1 MRKRT
6 VIASLLASTLS
17 SLAMANAS
25 YTVATPSPAPYQR
38 FENSVAPGAFTDT
51 FDFTLTQAS
60 SGYIW
65 LFARQDAWFGF
76 DAVENT
82 KNIKLTLVN
91 NSTETQQFGVL
102 YPQARETVPFYA
114 PGFLSLAVSG
124 FDPNRSLF
132 IDGDFAPGRYTALIE
147 GIATGSAG
155 SSYIAKFALTPTVPE
170 NSTSLLMA
178 LGLAGV
184 VLSTRRL
191 KASASA

>member
-1 MRKRT
+1 MRTRSAIT
-6 VIASLLASTLS
+6 WLMASTLS
-17 SLAMANAS
+17 SLALANAN
-25 YTVATPSPAPYQR
+25 YTVSTPTQAPYER
-38 FENSVAPGAFTDT
+38 FENSVSPGSFTDT

-76 DAVENT
+76 NTVENT
-82 KNIKLTLVN
+82 QGIKLTLVN

-124 FDPNRSLF
+124 FDPNRSLI
-132 IDGDFAPGRYTALIE
+132 IDGNFAPGRYTALVE

-155 SSYIAKFALTPTVPE
+155 SSYIAKFALTPAVPE
-170 NSTSLLMA
+170 NGTALMMA
-178 LGLAGV
+178 LGVAGLV
-184 VLSTRRL
+184 FSTRRL
-191 KASASA
+191 KAAKHG

>member
-1 MRKRT
+1 MRT
-6 VIASLLASTLS
+6 SSAIAFLLATTLAS
-17 SLAMANAS
+17 AAQANTS
-25 YTVATPSPAPYQR
+25 YSVYAPTTEPYQR
-38 FENSVAPGAFTDT
+38 FENKVDPGAFSDT
-51 FDFTLTQAS
+51 FSFTLDQSTK
-60 SGYIW
+60 GYIW

-76 DAVENT
+76 DAIENT
-82 KNIKLTLVN
+82 QSIKLTLVN

-114 PGFLSLAVSG
+114 PGFLSLAIGG

-132 IDGDFAPGRYTALIE
+132 IDGDFAPGQYTALIE

-155 SSYIAKFALTPTVPE
+155 SSYIAKFALTPSVPE
-170 NSTSLLMA
+170 NGTSLMMA

-191 KASASA
+191 RASATA